1 MCAGVS
7 ERSAA
12 VGRERDA
19 GDVVGGAA
27 GGGAGDGPVAAHG
40 PPAARR
46 VPRRA
51 GRHRRRRRLP
61 HETTAYYAQVYIDW
75 YDLKRLGYPAINNNK

>member
-12 VGRERDA
+12 VGRGRDA
-19 GDVVGGAA
+19 RDVVGGAA
-27 GGGAGDGPVAAHG
+27 GGGAGVGSVAAHG

-61 HETTAYYAQVYIDW
+61 HETTAHYAQVR
-75 YDLKRLGYPAINNNK
+75 LKWF